1 MKKVLCLLLAAV
13 CMFCLANQATAK
25 VVIKLSNAGPNNPD
39 NRTVKA
45 VAIFKAMVEKGTQG
59 EVEVQAF
66 HASALGNERESL
78 EGVKMGTIQMATLS
92 SGPVAGFFSPV
103 MVLGIPYLFSS
114 APAAWDAY
122 NGEFGQAFAVAFQ
135 KQTGVRI
142 LGLTENGYRHFTN
155 NTREIKAP
163 QDMKGLKIRTMEN
176 PVHMVMVKGLGGA
189 PTPIA
194 FGELY
199 TALQQKVV
207 DGMECPIVLINDMKF
222 YEVQKYMSL
231 DGHLYDPLIIFIN
244 EDVYQKKLTPA
255 QQTVVAEAA
264 KMLAAS
270 HNGFSQQANIEG
282 LQKLKDKGMVVYQ
295 PTKEEMAQYR
305 ALAQPAALTYLKGQV
320 GQEWVDKALA
330 AAKKG
335 EQTVGDK
342 ADQIVQDHIKLAN
355 GKYAEWVKK

>member
-13 CMFCLANQATAK
+13 CMFYLANQASAK

-45 VAIFKAMVEKGTQG
+45 VEIFKAMVEKGTQG

-122 NGEFGQAFAVAFQ
+122 NGEFGQAFAEAFQ

-163 QDMKGLKIRTMEN
+163 QDMKGLKIRTMGLDA
-176 PVHMVMVKGLGGA
+176 HKAIISSLGGQ
-189 PTPIA
+189 PTA
-194 FGELY
+194 LAWAEVY
-199 TALQQKVV
+199 TALQTGAV
-207 DGMECPIVLINDMKF
+207 DAQDNPLPGTFAMKF
-222 YEVQKYMSL
+222 YEVAKQISLTKHIIDVKLLCVTNKVWNAMTAQQKRWMIEAAQYACEQGSAETYKQEADLRGKMEALGVKFTEPDIKAFQKYSFEYYKTNNLTKDWVM
-231 DGHLYDPLIIFIN
+231 DLYN
-244 EDVYQKKLTPA
+244 RV
-255 QQTVVAEAA
+255 QTLA
-264 KMLAAS
+264 K
-270 HNGFSQQANIEG
+270 
-282 LQKLKDKGMVVYQ
+282 
-295 PTKEEMAQYR
+295 
-305 ALAQPAALTYLKGQV
+305 
-320 GQEWVDKALA
+320 
-330 AAKKG
+330 
-335 EQTVGDK
+335 
-342 ADQIVQDHIKLAN
+342 
-355 GKYAEWVKK
+355 